1 VSGAEELKRVHTG
14 VNTVQWAKARSAFA
28 RPSKGPAAT
37 DDGSDP
43 DEAVY
48 RAAWVWARALATQ
61 WKNANK
67 PAFKDRDTC
76 FCMDVLLALR
86 LEVVFELMHGQD
98 ETLIKYFR
106 IKPLARDGDAG
117 KPIVVPPSP
126 PSSPDHPDAG
136 GDTSD
141 SLRETRAQI
150 VTSPVG
156 DEPGAAPEAQDQG
169 ASPAPE
175 DDPSAAFSL
184 AVDDSGA
191 PDQQRRS
198 VGNYAGSPSSQ
209 RNANSPAIDTA
220 DGDMFDAEEIV
231 EDEDDN
237 DDSDWPSSDQADQ
250 QRSRLRASSIAQ
262 GLDNSSGHGQK
273 HTGSS
278 QADLRERAH

>member
-1 VSGAEELKRVHTG
+1 MSGAEELKRVHTG

-76 FCMDVLLALR
+76 FCVDVLLALR

-169 ASPAPE
+169 ASPAP
-175 DDPSAAFSL
+175 
-184 AVDDSGA
+184 
-191 PDQQRRS
+191 R
-198 VGNYAGSPSSQ
+198 
-209 RNANSPAIDTA
+209 TTH
-220 DGDMFDAEEIV
+220 
-231 EDEDDN
+231 
-237 DDSDWPSSDQADQ
+237 Q
-250 QRSRLRASSIAQ
+250 QRSHWPSTIVVLQTSSVGALATTLALRVRSAMRTVLPLTRPMATCSTQKRLLRTKMITTTRTGRLLTKQ
-262 GLDNSSGHGQK
+262 TNS
-273 HTGSS
+273 
-278 QADLRERAH
+278 APD